1 MNPAPKEN
9 RPYIPGRT
17 FQRDPLISGSVI
29 SGRSHRGPE
38 TGQRR
43 RLAYNELTFAIP
55 AFVTVID
62 LVEPSIGGTSA
73 PLDETSNFCTTAC
86 GKTRWLSPVFTTM

>member
-1 MNPAPKEN
+1 MNPAPKGKQTLHSWAHISA
-9 RPYIPGRT
+9 RPFIIR
-17 FQRDPLISGSVI
+17 ISHC
-29 SGRSHRGPE
+29 GRSHRGPE

-73 PLDETSNFCTTAC
+73 PLETSNFFMIAR
-86 GKTRWLSPVFTTM
+86 GKTRRLSPVFTTM